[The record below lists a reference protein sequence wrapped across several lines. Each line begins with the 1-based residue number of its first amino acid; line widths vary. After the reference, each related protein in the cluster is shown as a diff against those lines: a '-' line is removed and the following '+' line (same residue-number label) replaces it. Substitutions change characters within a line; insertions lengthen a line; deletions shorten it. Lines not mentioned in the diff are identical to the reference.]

1 MRLRTHAEPTSRAA
15 AESWTARAMDTTH
28 DDGDQ
33 AGLHN
38 DDILVLAFL
47 RIVIADQSSQF
58 MSRPEVFF
66 FLFILIQIN
75 YLYSISDF

>member
-1 MRLRTHAEPTSRAA
+1 
-15 AESWTARAMDTTH
+15 MDMTH

-47 RIVIADQSSQF
+47 RIAIADQMSQF
-58 MSRPEVFF
+58 MSRPDVFF
-66 FLFILIQIN
+66 SLFVFN
-75 YLYSISDF
+75 PN